1 MTQSNAK
8 KKIRHSIFTIIN
20 KYFPTNFVS
29 FIGYLCP
36 DISVNEST
44 FRMKNLLIIFSA
56 AFVLSCSSAKK
67 KDGDS
72 AIEYKNIEK
81 HIAELSS
88 DRYLGR
94 MPLTATEGITVGY
107 IAEQMKEIGL
117 EPANNGSYFQEV
129 PLLAVSSKISNTL
142 DMDTPKGSLKF
153 DKLVDYVTFSQRMEA
168 GQTLNQSELVFAGFG
183 ITAPEYNRDDFQGM
197 DLKGKTILVFV
208 NDPGYGTSGAY
219 FKGNTM
225 TYYGRWTY
233 KFEEAARRGAKGCLI
248 IHETGQAGY
257 PWQVVSNNGES
268 TKLYLN
274 PDNGYMDRCAFEGWI
289 SKKAAEQLF
298 SACGMS
304 FDQAKKMAVQKDFKP
319 VVLPVKV
326 SGSMNSTF
334 ETKTSRNVCGMIR
347 GSKHPDEVVV
357 YTAHWDHL
365 GVGKKVNN
373 DSIYNGATDNASA
386 VAWMLEIARGFK
398 AGLPPER
405 SVLFLSVTAE
415 ESGLLGSYYYAEHPF
430 FPMSKTVACINT
442 DVMLFLGKFKDV
454 MLTGSGQS
462 ELDEWVKKEAEKL
475 GRYIAPDPNPENG
488 MYFRSDQ
495 FPFVKKGVPAIY
507 AKGYTDAEKQG
518 KAETMKIVDRYWKE
532 TYHSPFD
539 EYHPATDDLSGI
551 VEDAKLLYHVGNELA
566 NSEAWPAWNGDSEFK
581 LAREISRK

>member
-1 MTQSNAK
+1 
-8 KKIRHSIFTIIN
+8 
-20 KYFPTNFVS
+20 
-29 FIGYLCP
+29 
-36 DISVNEST
+36 
-44 FRMKNLLIIFSA
+44 MKNLLILLSA
-56 AFVLSCSSAKK
+56 TLVFSCSPARK
-67 KDGDS
+67 KDGES
-72 AIEYKNIEK
+72 VIEYKNIEK

-88 DRYLGR
+88 DRYQGR
-94 MPLTATEGITVGY
+94 MPLTPGEGITVDY
-107 IAEQMKEIGL
+107 IANQMKEIGL

-142 DMDTPKGSLKF
+142 DFDTPKGELKF
-153 DKLVDYVTFSQRMEA
+153 DKLVDYVSFSRRMDAE
-168 GQTLNQSELVFAGFG
+168 QSLDQSELVFAGFG
-183 ITAPEYNRDDFQGM
+183 ITAPEYARDDFQGM

-208 NDPGYGTSGAY
+208 NDPGYGTSDAY

-248 IHETGQAGY
+248 IHETGPAGY

-268 TKLYLN
+268 TKLYLK
-274 PDNGYMDRCAFEGWI
+274 PDNGYQDRCAFEGWI
-289 SKKAAEQLF
+289 SQTAAEQLF
-298 SACGMS
+298 TACGMS

-319 VVLPVKV
+319 VALPVKV
-326 SGSMNSTF
+326 SGWMKSTF
-334 ETKTSRNVCGMIR
+334 ETKASRNVCGLIR
-347 GSKHPDEVVV
+347 GSKHPEEVIV

-365 GVGKKVNN
+365 GVGKKVKN

-386 VAWMLEIARGFK
+386 VSWMLEIARGFK
-398 AGLPPER
+398 AGPAPER
-405 SVLFLSVTAE
+405 SVLFLSVTSE
-415 ESGLLGSYYYAEHPF
+415 ESGLLGSSYYAEHPF

-462 ELDEWVKKEAEKL
+462 ELDEWVRKEAEKQ
-475 GRYIAPDPNPENG
+475 GRYIAPDLNPENG

-518 KAETMKIVDRYWKE
+518 KAENMKIVDRYWKE

-551 VEDAKLLYHVGNELA
+551 VEDAKLLFHVGTNLA
-566 NSEAWPAWNGDSEFK
+566 NTDAWPAWNTGSEFK
-581 LAREISRK
+581 AAREISRK

>member
-1 MTQSNAK
+1 
-8 KKIRHSIFTIIN
+8 
-20 KYFPTNFVS
+20 
-29 FIGYLCP
+29 
-36 DISVNEST
+36 
-44 FRMKNLLIIFSA
+44 MKDLLILLSATLIFS
-56 AFVLSCSSAKK
+56 CSPVKK
-67 KDGDS
+67 NDGES

-94 MPLTATEGITVGY
+94 MPLTPGEGITVDY
-107 IAEQMKEIGL
+107 IAAQMKEIGL
-117 EPANNGSYFQEV
+117 EPADSGNYFQEV

-142 DMDTPKGSLKF
+142 DFDTPKGKLKF
-153 DKLVDYVTFSQRMEA
+153 DKMVDYVTFSRRMDAE
-168 GQTLNQSELVFAGFG
+168 QTLDQSELVFAGFG
-183 ITAPEYNRDDFQGM
+183 ITAPEYDRDDFQGM

-208 NDPGYGTSGAY
+208 NDPGYGTSDAY

-248 IHETGQAGY
+248 IHETGPAGY
-257 PWQVVSNNGES
+257 PWPVVSNNGES

-274 PDNGYMDRCAFEGWI
+274 PDNGYKDRCAFEGWI
-289 SKKAAEQLF
+289 SQTAAEQLF
-298 SACGMS
+298 SACGMN
-304 FDQAKKMAVQKDFKP
+304 FDQAKKMAIQKDFKP

-326 SGSMNSTF
+326 SGWMKSTF
-334 ETKTSRNVCGMIR
+334 ETKASRNVCGLIS

-365 GVGKKVNN
+365 GVGKKVKN

-398 AGLPPER
+398 SGPPPER
-405 SVLFLSVTAE
+405 SVLFLSVTSE
-415 ESGLLGSYYYAEHPF
+415 ESGLLGSSYYAEHPF
-430 FPMSKTVACINT
+430 FPMAKTIACINT
-442 DVMLFLGKFKDV
+442 DVMMFLGKFKDV

-462 ELDEWVKKEAEKL
+462 ELDEWVRKAAEKQ

-507 AKGYTDAEKQG
+507 AKGYTDAEKYG

-539 EYHPATDDLSGI
+539 EYHPAIDDLSGI
-551 VEDAKLLYHVGNELA
+551 VEDAKLLYQVGVNLA
-566 NSEAWPAWNGDSEFK
+566 NSEAWPAWNADSEFK
-581 LAREISRK
+581 AARELSRN

>member
-1 MTQSNAK
+1 
-8 KKIRHSIFTIIN
+8 
-20 KYFPTNFVS
+20 
-29 FIGYLCP
+29 
-36 DISVNEST
+36 
-44 FRMKNLLIIFSA
+44 MKNLLILLSA
-56 AFVLSCSSAKK
+56 TLVFSCSPARK
-67 KDGDS
+67 KDGES
-72 AIEYKNIEK
+72 VIEYKNIEK

-88 DRYLGR
+88 DRYQGR
-94 MPLTATEGITVGY
+94 MPLTPGEGITVDY
-107 IAEQMKEIGL
+107 IANQMKEIGL

-142 DMDTPKGSLKF
+142 DFDTPKGELKF
-153 DKLVDYVTFSQRMEA
+153 DKLVDYVSFSRRMDAE
-168 GQTLNQSELVFAGFG
+168 QSLDQSELVFAGFG
-183 ITAPEYNRDDFQGM
+183 ITAPEYARDDFQGM

-208 NDPGYGTSGAY
+208 NDPGYGTSDAY

-248 IHETGQAGY
+248 IHETGPAGY

-304 FDQAKKMAVQKDFKP
+304 FDQAKKMAIQKDFKP
-319 VVLPVKV
+319 IVLPVKV
-326 SGSMNSTF
+326 SGWMKSTF
-334 ETKTSRNVCGMIR
+334 ETKSSRNVCGLIR

-365 GVGKKVNN
+365 GVGIKVKN

-398 AGLPPER
+398 AGPPPER
-405 SVLFLSVTAE
+405 SVLFLSVTSE
-415 ESGLLGSYYYAEHPF
+415 ESGLLGSSYYAEHPF
-430 FPMSKTVACINT
+430 FTMAKTVACINT
-442 DVMLFLGKFKDV
+442 DVMMFLGKFKDV

-462 ELDEWVKKEAEKL
+462 ELDEWVRKDAEKQ

-507 AKGYTDAEKQG
+507 AKGYTDAEKYG
-518 KAETMKIVDRYWKE
+518 KTETMKIVDRYWKE

-566 NSEAWPAWNGDSEFK
+566 NSEAWPVWNGDSEFK
-581 LAREISRK
+581 ATREISRK

>member
-1 MTQSNAK
+1 M
-8 KKIRHSIFTIIN
+8 R
-20 KYFPTNFVS
+20 V
-29 FIGYLCP
+29 
-36 DISVNEST
+36 
-44 FRMKNLLIIFSA
+44 KNLLILLSA
-56 AFVLSCSSAKK
+56 ILVFSCSPAKK
-67 KDGDS
+67 KDGES

-81 HIAELSS
+81 HIKELSS

-94 MPLTATEGITVGY
+94 MPLTASEGITVDY

-117 EPANNGSYFQEV
+117 EPADSGSYFQEV

-142 DMDTPKGSLKF
+142 DFVTPKGSLKL
-153 DKLVDYVTFSQRMEA
+153 DKMVDYVTFSRRMDAE
-168 GQTLNQSELVFAGFG
+168 QTLDQSELVFAGFG
-183 ITAPEYNRDDFQGM
+183 ITAPEYARDDFQGM

-208 NDPGYGTSGAY
+208 NDPGYGTSDAY

-248 IHETGQAGY
+248 IHETGPAGY

-304 FDQAKKMAVQKDFKP
+304 FDQAKKMAIQKDFKP
-319 VVLPVKV
+319 IVLPVKV
-326 SGSMNSTF
+326 SGWMKSTF
-334 ETKTSRNVCGMIR
+334 ETKSSRNVCGLIR

-365 GVGKKVNN
+365 GVGIKVKN

-398 AGLPPER
+398 AGPPPER
-405 SVLFLSVTAE
+405 SVLFLSVTSE
-415 ESGLLGSYYYAEHPF
+415 ESGLLGSSYYAEHPF
-430 FPMSKTVACINT
+430 FTMAKTVACINT
-442 DVMLFLGKFKDV
+442 DVMMFLGKFKDV

-462 ELDEWVKKEAEKL
+462 ELDEWVRKEAEKQ

-507 AKGYTDAEKQG
+507 AKGYTDAEKYG
-518 KAETMKIVDRYWKE
+518 KTETMKIVDRYWKE

-551 VEDAKLLYHVGNELA
+551 FEDAKLLYHVGNELA
-566 NSEAWPAWNGDSEFK
+566 NSGAWPAWNGDSEFK
-581 LAREISRK
+581 ATREISRK